1 MRAALAGSEKCV
13 VMLTEDR
20 RVHLDQK
27 DLDGKTALDFA
38 KEKNIEV

>member
-1 MRAALAGSEKCV
+1 MRAAIAGSDKCV
-13 VMLTEDR
+13 TLLTEDR
-20 RVHLDQK
+20 RVDLDQK

>member
-1 MRAALAGSEKCV
+1 MRAALHGNRKCV

-20 RVHLDQK
+20 RVNLKQK